1 MVYGILRAMAVQP
14 DAQEKT
20 VAYLAGQ
27 LSRLVKK
34 MDTVLICF
42 PEQGNGSLSQ
52 LMEQAVLRCDAIP
65 VVWGADHRW

>member
-1 MVYGILRAMAVQP
+1 MAAQP

-27 LSRLVKK
+27 LSQLVKK

-52 LMEQAVLRCDAIP
+52 IMEQIGRAHV
-65 VVWGADHRW
+65 